1 VAAGLL
7 EEIDCGR
14 HVQSRAVSVQV
25 ESVRSRADLRAFIN
39 LPFRLHANG
48 TPWIPPL
55 RLERWAFLTKRFN
68 PFFKHGE
75 AELFLARRD
84 GRVVGRIS
92 AQVDRAFNDYQ
103 QNRWGMFGFLELEDD
118 PEAMR
123 ALLDAG
129 SAWLRGQE
137 CDKAVGPMD
146 FTMNDECGVLVEGYE
161 RPPMIRQSWHPPYY
175 RELCEGAG
183 LEKVVDLYMWEL
195 HISGRDR
202 VLPVIWELAEK
213 LGPEHGIRLRRMR
226 RRSLRKDLDVFAE
239 IYNEAWSRNW
249 GFVPYTKADLDAYAM
264 DLHLVFDPDWF
275 MVAEREDG
283 EPVGVAIT
291 IPDVNQVLKRMNGR
305 LLPLGWLHYLRRRR
319 IIDGCRVGFLGV
331 KRDYQH
337 TGVAAAL
344 YAEHF
349 ETSERSRVKWG
360 EMGWI
365 LETNTP
371 MNRAM
376 EGMGGKI
383 VKRYRIYERAL

>member
-1 VAAGLL
+1 M
-7 EEIDCGR
+7 
-14 HVQSRAVSVQV
+14 SVQV
-25 ESVRSRADLRAFIN
+25 ASVRSRADLRAFIE
-39 LPFRLHANG
+39 LPYRLHANEA
-48 TPWIPPL
+48 PWIPPL
-55 RLERWAFLTKRFN
+55 RLERRLFLNKRLN

-75 AELFLARRD
+75 AQLFLARNG
-84 GRVVGRIS
+84 GRVVGRMS
-92 AQVDRAFNDYQ
+92 AQVDRTFNAYQ
-103 QNRWGMFGFLELEDD
+103 RNRWGMFGFLELEND
-118 PEAMR
+118 PEALA

-129 SAWLRGQE
+129 ADWLRGKG

-146 FTMNDECGVLVEGYE
+146 FSMNDESGVLIEGYE
-161 RPPMIRQSWHPPYY
+161 RPPMIRQPWHPPYY
-175 RELCEGAG
+175 RELCESAG

-195 HISGRDR
+195 HISGKEN

-213 LGPEHGIRLRRMR
+213 LEPEHGIRIRRMTRRGLRR
-226 RRSLRKDLDVFAE
+226 DLDVFAE

-249 GFVPYTKADLDAYAM
+249 GFVPYAKEDLDTYAM

-283 EPVGVAIT
+283 EAVGVAIT
-291 IPDVNQVLKRMNGR
+291 IPDINQVLSRMDGR
-305 LLPLGWLHYLRRRR
+305 ILPFGWWHYLRRRR

-349 ETSERSRVKWG
+349 HTSERTRVKWG

-365 LETNTP
+365 LETNTA

-376 EGMGGKI
+376 EGMGGRI
-383 VKRYRIYERAL
+383 VKRYRIYERPL